1 MKNIENDLIYI
12 DKKRIKDVTLIFL
25 GVFVFFLISM
35 FINLEATN
43 YIVNVTSTIVCLSTM
58 ILAFIT
64 SNYYKN
70 EFFIFTGIAFLI
82 IGIMNILHIVPRGEE
97 NNLLI
102 LIFNKNCFDI
112 ALELSQVFFVFIAYS
127 ILVEKRSFKG
137 NKLLFLFLSILAIFF
152 QVKLNYLNSSIN
164 KFAEFITTSLSLIL
178 LLYIFRKIKNKRTF
192 LKDKICYFKFFIII
206 MIVIDILNF
215 IMINKNMKFIMFI
228 TNFLS
233 FYGYAIM
240 FLVIFEKLFNK
251 PYNILFDDL
260 YKRNEE
266 LYKIN
271 KSIENKN
278 MQLQNKQ
285 SILKTEEE
293 NYKNLFYSLPMPMLI
308 INKINNRIIYAN
320 KSFKQLLKIDNL
332 KEIINKNIYNLITF
346 KSYDLETVNESALS
360 FEAEI
365 NFENESIFLDV
376 RESMNFYNKDETI
389 FMFQDISEDK
399 KVEGMKLN
407 IEKKRLEQ
415 KIRSDFLS
423 SISHDL
429 KTPVNVIYS
438 SMQLQKILLENDN
451 FESITKYNLIN
462 KDNCMTLIRLTNNLI
477 DSSKINYDYLKPQF
491 EDINIV
497 ELIED
502 IVTHMSEYSKRNN
515 SELIFDTDEE
525 EIMILCDRN
534 FMERVILNLI
544 SNSIKYT
551 NKGNVWINIK
561 VIQRHVKIEI
571 IDNGSG
577 MDEEFLKI
585 AFEKYSKGDN
595 AKKCT
600 YKSSG
605 IGLYVVKNLV
615 ELQGGK
621 IEIDSKKN
629 KGTKITI
636 TFVRED

>member
-1 MKNIENDLIYI
+1 MKNIENNLIYI
-12 DKKRIKDVTLIFL
+12 DKKRIKDLTGIFL
-25 GVFVFFLISM
+25 GIFLFFFIAM
-35 FINLEATN
+35 FINFEATN
-43 YIVNVTSTIVCLSTM
+43 YIMNVTSTIVCLATM

-82 IGIMNILHIVPRGEE
+82 IGVMNVLHIVPKGEE
-97 NNLLI
+97 NNLI
-102 LIFNKNCFDI
+102 MLIFNKNCFDI
-112 ALELSQVFFVFIAYS
+112 GLELCEVFFVCISYS

-137 NKLLFLFLSILAIFF
+137 NKLLFLFLSILAVFF
-152 QVKLNYLNSSIN
+152 QVKLNYLSKVTNILS
-164 KFAEFITTSLSLIL
+164 ELVITVISLSLL
-178 LLYIFRKIKNKRTF
+178 FYTFHKIKNKKTF
-192 LKDKICYFKFFIII
+192 LKNKICYFKFFIII
-206 MIVIDILNF
+206 MIAIDILNF
-215 IMINKNMKFIMFI
+215 IMINKNMKLI
-228 TNFLS
+228 TFLSNFLS
-233 FYGYAIM
+233 FYAYAIM
-240 FLVIFEKLFNK
+240 FLVIFEKLFNN
-251 PYNILFDDL
+251 PYNMLFDNL
-260 YKRNEE
+260 YRRNEE

-271 KSIENKN
+271 KNIENKN

-285 SILKTEEE
+285 LILKTEEQ
-293 NYKNLFYSLPMPMLI
+293 NYKNLFYSLPMPMII
-308 INKINNRIIYAN
+308 INKINNRVVYAN
-320 KSFKQLLKIDNL
+320 KSFKQLLRIDNL
-332 KEIINKNIYNLITF
+332 KDIINKNIYNLITF

-360 FEAEI
+360 FEAEV
-365 NFENESIFLDV
+365 NFEDEIIYLDV
-376 RESMNFYNKDETI
+376 RESMNYYNKDETI
-389 FMFQDISEDK
+389 FIFQNITEDK
-399 KVEGMKLN
+399 KIESMKLN

-438 SMQLQKILLENDN
+438 SMQLQKILLDNDN
-451 FESITKYNLIN
+451 FESIKKYNLIN

-477 DSSKINYDYLKPQF
+477 DSSKINYDYLKPQL
-491 EDINIV
+491 EEINIV

-551 NKGNVWINIK
+551 NKGNIWLNIK
-561 VIQRHVKIEI
+561 IVQGYVKIEV
-571 IDNGSG
+571 IDNGTG
-577 MDEEFLKI
+577 MDEEFLKV
-585 AFEKYSKGDN
+585 AFDKYSKGEN
-595 AKKCT
+595 AKKST

-605 IGLYVVKNLV
+605 IGLYVVKSLV

-621 IEIDSKKN
+621 IEIESKKN
-629 KGTKITI
+629 HGTKITI